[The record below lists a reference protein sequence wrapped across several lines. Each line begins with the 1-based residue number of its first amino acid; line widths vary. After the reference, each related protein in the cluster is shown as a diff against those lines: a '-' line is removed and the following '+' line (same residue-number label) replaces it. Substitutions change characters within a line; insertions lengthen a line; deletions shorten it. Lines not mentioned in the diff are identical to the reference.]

1 MTTATQDKT
10 VTLRELPIT
19 INVSA
24 MAQGILDL
32 FTDEERTVLRFGMLP
47 AEKMRVVEQRLREK
61 FDGLGRHPKDVWP
74 ESLIAHIEYG
84 PACRVSTVHGEVRE
98 WSIDKLVSEATH
110 EITMAL
116 YAIGDLVV

>member
-1 MTTATQDKT
+1 MTTATQDTT
-10 VTLRELPIT
+10 VTLHELPVT
-19 INVSA
+19 IDVSA

-47 AEKMRVVEQRLREK
+47 AQKMESLERLLREK

-74 ESLIAHIEYG
+74 ESLIATTAYG
-84 PACRVSTVHGEVRE
+84 PDARVSTVHGDTTE
-98 WSIDKLVSEATH
+98 WDIGKLVREATH
-110 EITMAL
+110 EITLAL